1 MSLVL
6 TQVYL
11 EAEQKKALT
20 AQAKA
25 SGRKASDLIREA
37 VDAMLLGVNP
47 EELRQLDTATRH
59 AEADIRSMVDL
70 LDANSLRHAE
80 FMAEIAAL
88 RQAA

>member
-70 LDANSLRHAE
+70 LDTNSLRHAE
-80 FMAEIAAL
+80 FMAEITAL